1 MLNMEEEDN
10 GIDEDDRNDIQKKK
24 KSSSKKKKF
33 RKPSRLQKQEMII
46 KQIVEERIEY
56 LMDLAFKIYPDVPE
70 LADRYVEHVRNYS
83 SAVKV
88 PIPRKYKRY
97 ICHKCKK
104 LMVPGYSCRVRIQS
118 KRKYGS
124 KLIITC
130 LRCGHMM
137 HIQFK
142 QRKKNT
148 EDQR

>member
-1 MLNMEEEDN
+1 MEEEDN
-10 GIDEDDRNDIQKKK
+10 KIDNDGSNSDQKK
-24 KSSSKKKKF
+24 SQHRSIKKKKF

-46 KQIVEERIEY
+46 KEIVEERIEF

-104 LMVPGYSCRVRIQS
+104 LMVPGYSCRIRIQS

-130 LRCGHMM
+130 LQCGHMI

-142 QRKKNT
+142 QRKKKT
-148 EDQR
+148 EERN